1 MKRTRTY
8 ASLLALAVAALLIVA
23 ACGGSSDS
31 GTEAGAT
38 GSANAPRTVSV
49 ESVDDVGDVLV
60 DADGDAL
67 YAADQEVGGMVR
79 CIDGCTTIWEPLTVG
94 AGETP
99 SAGDGLGSMLGVVQ
113 RPDGDRQV
121 TLDGRLLYSFV
132 EDPSPGTVTG
142 NGFADEFQGRL
153 FTWHV
158 ATPTGIS
165 TTSAN
170 SGSSSGD
177 PYGG

>member
-1 MKRTRTY
+1 MKATRTSV
-8 ASLLALAVAALLIVA
+8 SLLALAVAAILVVA

-31 GTEAGAT
+31 GTEAGPT
-38 GSANAPRTVSV
+38 GGGTARTVSV
-49 ESVDDVGDVLV
+49 ESVDGVGDVLV
-60 DADGDAL
+60 DADGAAL

-79 CIDGCTTIWEPLTVG
+79 CIDGCTTIWEPLTVS

-99 SAGDGLGSMLGVVQ
+99 SAGDGLGTLGVVQ

-121 TLDGRLLYSFV
+121 TLEGRLLYTFV

-165 TTSAN
+165 
-170 SGSSSGD
+170 GSSSSSDDGFD
-177 PYGG
+177 YSVEP

>member
-1 MKRTRTY
+1 MNRTRTY
-8 ASLLALAVAALLIVA
+8 APLLVFAVAAILIVS

-31 GTEAGAT
+31 GTEAGTTGGAT
-38 GSANAPRTVSV
+38 AAQTVSV
-49 ESVDDVGDVLV
+49 EAVDGVGDVLV
-60 DADGDAL
+60 DANGDAL

-79 CIDGCTTIWEPLTVG
+79 CIDGCTTIWEPLTVS

-99 SAGDGLGSMLGVVQ
+99 SAGDGLGNMLGVMQ

-121 TLDGRLLYSFV
+121 TLDGRLLYRFV

-170 SGSSSGD
+170 SDSPSD
-177 PYGG
+177 PYGS

>member
-1 MKRTRTY
+1 MNALRTS
-8 ASLLALAVAALLIVA
+8 ASLLALAAAAILVVA

-31 GTEAGAT
+31 GTEAGTT
-38 GSANAPRTVSV
+38 GGPTAARTVSV
-49 ESVDDVGDVLV
+49 ESVDGVGDVLV
-60 DADGDAL
+60 DAEGDAL

-94 AGETP
+94 SGEMP
-99 SAGDGLGSMLGVVQ
+99 SAGDGLNSMLDVVR

-121 TLDGRLLYSFV
+121 SLDGRLLYRFV
-132 EDPSPGTVTG
+132 EDPRPGTVTG

-170 SGSSSGD
+170 SDTSPSD
-177 PYGG
+177 PYG